1 MKNINKSIFR
11 EYDIRG
17 ITSIDLT
24 DDALSLL
31 GKAFATYFIENDRNT
46 LIVGRDNRFSS
57 DHIRDILL
65 DEFTKAGLNVIDI
78 GTVITP
84 IFYFATKNLNIDA
97 GIMITASHNPPEY
110 NGFKV
115 QLGESTIYGEEIRKI
130 LDIIEMESF
139 RSKENTGKVE
149 NIEIFNAYYSHL
161 HSILNMGNKKIKAVL
176 DCGNGTA
183 SLFAPQIFESF
194 SISTEKIYCES
205 DPSFPNHFPDPVK
218 EENLKDLINI
228 IKSGEY
234 DVGIS
239 LDGDGDRLGVVDE
252 KGGIIWEDMIMILFS
267 REVLKRHPGAKI
279 LFDVKCSQL
288 LYEEI
293 NKLGGTPI
301 MYKTGHSLMKAKMRE
316 IGAILAGEMSGH
328 IFFKDEY
335 FGYDDAVYAALRLM
349 RILSNSDQSISEMLS
364 DLPKVY
370 STPEIRVKTTESE
383 KFKLVEKA
391 KAYFASKYKILDI
404 DGVRAQIED
413 GWGLIRASNTAPE
426 IIVRCEAR
434 TEERLNFIKS
444 EIEKS
449 LPSLSIKWL

>member
-1 MKNINKSIFR
+1 MINKSIFR

-24 DDALSLL
+24 DDVLSLL
-31 GKAFATYFIENDRNT
+31 SKAFATYFIENGKDT

-65 DEFTKAGLNVIDI
+65 DSFSNNGLNVVDI

-84 IFYFATKNLNIDA
+84 IFYFASKNLNIDA
-97 GIMITASHNPPEY
+97 GVMITASHNPSEY

-115 QLGESTIYGEEIRKI
+115 LLGESTIYGEEILKI
-130 LDIIEMESF
+130 LDIVEKGSF
-139 RSKENTGKVE
+139 RSKENTCKVE
-149 NIEIFNAYYSHL
+149 NIEIFNAYNTHL
-161 HSILNMGNKKIKAVL
+161 HSILSMGNRKIKTIL

-183 SLFAPQIFESF
+183 SLFAPQIFDSF
-194 SISTEKIYCES
+194 SIDTKKLYCES

-218 EENLKDLINI
+218 EENLKDLIKE
-228 IKSGEY
+228 IKSGDY

-239 LDGDGDRLGVVDE
+239 LDGDGDRLGIVDE
-252 KGGIIWEDMIMILFS
+252 KGGIIWGDMIMILFA
-267 REVLKRHPGAKI
+267 RDVLKRHPGAKI

-288 LYEEI
+288 LYDEI
-293 NKLGGTPI
+293 KRLGGIPI

-316 IGAILAGEMSGH
+316 INAILAGEMSGH
-328 IFFKDEY
+328 MFFKDEY
-335 FGYDDAVYAALRLM
+335 FGYDDAVYAALRLI

-370 STPEIRVKTTESE
+370 STPEIRVKTTDEE
-383 KFKLVEKA
+383 KFKLVEEA
-391 KAYFASKYKILDI
+391 KAYFALKYNILDI
-404 DGVRAQIED
+404 DGVRFQIED

-434 TEERLNFIKS
+434 TKEKLEFIKS

-449 LPSLSIKWL
+449 LHSLSIKWA

>member
-1 MKNINKSIFR
+1 MVNINNSIFR

-17 ITSIDLT
+17 IISVDLT
-24 DDALSLL
+24 DDVISML
-31 GKAFATYFIENDRNT
+31 GKAFATYFIENGKDK
-46 LIVGRDNRFSS
+46 LIIGRDNRFSS

-65 DEFTKAGLNVIDI
+65 EEFLNAGLDVIDI

-97 GIMITASHNPPEY
+97 GIMITASHNPSEY

-115 QLGESTIYGEEIRKI
+115 QLGESTIYGEEIKKI
-130 LDIIEMESF
+130 LYIIEKEAF
-139 RSKENTGKVE
+139 RKRGHFGKVE
-149 NIEIFNAYYSHL
+149 NVEIFNAYNSYL
-161 HSILNMGNKKIKAVL
+161 HSILSLGNNKIKAVL

-194 SISTEKIYCES
+194 SIDTKKLYCDS

-218 EENLKDLINI
+218 EENLKDLIKE
-228 IKSGEY
+228 IKSGDY

-252 KGGIIWEDMIMILFS
+252 KGGIVWGDFIMILFS
-267 REVLKRHPGAKI
+267 RDVLKRHPGAKI

-288 LYEEI
+288 LYDEI
-293 NKLGGTPI
+293 KKFGGVPI

-335 FGYDDAVYAALRLM
+335 FGYDDAVYAALRLI
-349 RILSNSDQSISEMLS
+349 RILSNSNQSISEMLS

-370 STPEIRVKTTESE
+370 STPEIRVKTTDKE
-383 KFKLVEKA
+383 KFDLVERA

-404 DGVRAQIED
+404 DGVRAQIDD

-434 TEERLNFIKS
+434 TEEKLNFIKS
-444 EIEKS
+444 EIEH
-449 LPSLSIKWL
+449 SLSSLHIKWT

>member
-1 MKNINKSIFR
+1 MVNINNSIFR

-17 ITSIDLT
+17 IISVDLT
-24 DDALSLL
+24 DDVISML
-31 GKAFATYFIENDRNT
+31 GKAFATYFIENGKDK
-46 LIVGRDNRFSS
+46 LIIGRDNRFSS

-65 DEFTKAGLNVIDI
+65 EEFLNAGLDVIDI

-97 GIMITASHNPPEY
+97 GIMITASHNPSEY

-115 QLGESTIYGEEIRKI
+115 QLGESTIYGEEIKKI
-130 LDIIEMESF
+130 LYIIEKEAF
-139 RSKENTGKVE
+139 RKRGHLGKVE
-149 NIEIFNAYYSHL
+149 NVEIFNAYNSHL
-161 HSILNMGNKKIKAVL
+161 HSILSLGNKKIKAVL

-194 SISTEKIYCES
+194 TIDTKKLYCDS

-218 EENLKDLINI
+218 EENLKDLIKE
-228 IKSGEY
+228 IKSGDY

-252 KGGIIWEDMIMILFS
+252 KGGIVWGDFIMILFS
-267 REVLKRHPGAKI
+267 RDVLKRHPGAKI

-288 LYEEI
+288 LYDEI
-293 NKLGGTPI
+293 KKFGGVPI

-335 FGYDDAVYAALRLM
+335 FGYDDAVYAALRLI
-349 RILSNSDQSISEMLS
+349 RILSNSNQSISEMLS

-370 STPEIRVKTTESE
+370 STPEIRVKTTDKE
-383 KFKLVEKA
+383 KFDLVERA

-404 DGVRAQIED
+404 DGVRAQIDD

-434 TEERLNFIKS
+434 TEEKLNFIKS
-444 EIEKS
+444 EIEH
-449 LPSLSIKWL
+449 SLSSLHIKWT